1 MNIIEKVFG
10 TRHDRQNKKLLP
22 IVAEINRIYDT
33 LHDLTDEELRG
44 KTVEFRE
51 RIAAHMADFDPYTG
65 IEREDPERDKKAKKN
80 EVRELDTLLE
90 DLLPEAFAVVKEAC
104 RRLTERKHTFF
115 AADQPMSWEMVPYDV
130 QLIGAIMLHRGRI
143 AEMATGEGK
152 TLVATMPLYLNALAG
167 KGSHLVTVNDYL
179 ARRDAEWM
187 GQLYTFLGMTI
198 GVILSSS
205 KLETM
210 THLYSEEQGF
220 FYGIDFESKKK
231 AYAADITYGTN
242 NEFGFDYLRDNMA
255 VDPRQLVQRGHH
267 YAIVDEVDSVLIDE
281 ARTPLIIAGPV
292 PRSSEDDFV
301 KWNPSI
307 RRLVQRQRE
316 YIIRQ
321 VSEAEKLLEDLEN
334 GGDPEVEFEAG
345 MKLLQASRGAPKHR
359 RVIKVLGEPGR
370 KTLAQRVEDIFIRD
384 KRQHELDE
392 DLYYAIDEKAHTI
405 DLTDKGRE
413 ELAKIEGVDSE
424 MFILPDLGEIFH
436 EIDQDDSLPE
446 AEKVK
451 KKAEAELQL
460 AERSSILHTINQL
473 LRAYSLYEKDEEY
486 VLEDGKVQIVD
497 EFTGR
502 IMYGRRYSDGLHQA
516 IEAKEGVKVEAETQ
530 TVATITLQNYF
541 RLYGKLAGMTGTA
554 ETEEEEFYKIY
565 NLDVAV
571 IPTNVPV
578 ERVDEEDNIYRTRRE
593 KYAAIIEEIIRLH
606 ELGLPVLVGTT
617 SVDTSELIARMLGT
631 RTVNGRK
638 LKDRI
643 QVLNAKLHQSEAE
656 IVARAGQPGTITIA
670 TNMAGRGTDIKLTPD
685 VQDAH
690 GENGVITRRL
700 EADPELR
707 QRHIEMYGR
716 DPLEQP
722 GGLQIIGSE
731 RHEARRIDRQLRGR
745 AGRQGDPGR
754 SKFFLSLEDDL
765 MRLFGGERIGKIM
778 DTLGLQEGEVI
789 AHPMVTRAIEKAQ
802 KRVEQHNFSI
812 REQLLKY
819 DDVMNIQREVVYA
832 RRRAALTGD
841 IREEVEN
848 LVEEFVA
855 ITLDEYCDP
864 RTGPYDWDWEGLRSA
879 LLRTL
884 LIDLHLT
891 EEERDEVSL
900 DQLEDMIL
908 EQARESLERR
918 REAFGDELYEKLL
931 RFSVLRVIDQE
942 WMEHLYE
949 MDRLKE
955 GIGLRS
961 YGQRDPLIEYKRE
974 ALEAFEAMLGR
985 VAAASLRAILS
996 AQLQPN
1002 IAASAAPRAIQARE
1016 MKSDTVGMG
1025 LEVGAAQGAG
1035 GATQASGRG
1044 PAGMRA
1050 PARRDPTQRAEP
1062 IRREMPKVGRND
1074 PCPCGSGKKYK
1085 HCHGR

>member
-1 MNIIEKVFG
+1 M
-10 TRHDRQNKKLLP
+10 
-22 IVAEINRIYDT
+22 
-33 LHDLTDEELRG
+33 
-44 KTVEFRE
+44 
-51 RIAAHMADFDPYTG
+51 
-65 IEREDPERDKKAKKN
+65 
-80 EVRELDTLLE
+80 
-90 DLLPEAFAVVKEAC
+90 
-104 RRLTERKHTFF
+104 
-115 AADQPMSWEMVPYDV
+115 
-130 QLIGAIMLHRGRI
+130 
-143 AEMATGEGK
+143 
-152 TLVATMPLYLNALAG
+152 
-167 KGSHLVTVNDYL
+167 
-179 ARRDAEWM
+179 
-187 GQLYTFLGMTI
+187 
-198 GVILSSS
+198 
-205 KLETM
+205 
-210 THLYSEEQGF
+210 
-220 FYGIDFESKKK
+220 
-231 AYAADITYGTN
+231 
-242 NEFGFDYLRDNMA
+242 
-255 VDPRQLVQRGHH
+255 
-267 YAIVDEVDSVLIDE
+267 
-281 ARTPLIIAGPV
+281 
-292 PRSSEDDFV
+292 
-301 KWNPSI
+301 
-307 RRLVQRQRE
+307 
-316 YIIRQ
+316 
-321 VSEAEKLLEDLEN
+321 
-334 GGDPEVEFEAG
+334 
-345 MKLLQASRGAPKHR
+345 
-359 RVIKVLGEPGR
+359 
-370 KTLAQRVEDIFIRD
+370 
-384 KRQHELDE
+384 
-392 DLYYAIDEKAHTI
+392 
-405 DLTDKGRE
+405 
-413 ELAKIEGVDSE
+413 
-424 MFILPDLGEIFH
+424 
-436 EIDQDDSLPE
+436 
-446 AEKVK
+446 
-451 KKAEAELQL
+451 
-460 AERSSILHTINQL
+460 
-473 LRAYSLYEKDEEY
+473 
-486 VLEDGKVQIVD
+486 
-497 EFTGR
+497 
-502 IMYGRRYSDGLHQA
+502 
-516 IEAKEGVKVEAETQ
+516 
-530 TVATITLQNYF
+530 
-541 RLYGKLAGMTGTA
+541 
-554 ETEEEEFYKIY
+554 
-565 NLDVAV
+565 
-571 IPTNVPV
+571 
-578 ERVDEEDNIYRTRRE
+578 DEEDNIYRTRRE

-1044 PAGMRA
+1044 TAGMRA